1 MADIKSFKKIS
12 IVTDEISQD
21 LEECRTFLDDHDL
34 HAVELRCIG
43 NRRVPD
49 VSDTDRRTL
58 KAWARNR
65 DPIIL
70 AVSPGLF
77 KCRLEDRD
85 EIRRHLEE
93 VLPRSI
99 DLAAD
104 LEARFLVTFA
114 FENPD
119 ALPADSVAVDAL
131 QAAAEACARAGL
143 PLLLENEPGF
153 LACSGG
159 EIRDLLETVGH
170 PNLHVNWDPL
180 NSNELDEARLSKGLE
195 AIHDRVRHVHV
206 KNGRLRPGRL
216 LAECCSLRDGEIDW
230 VAHLRRLKALGYD
243 GYLGVETHYLP
254 FKENSVVV
262 LAQLREMLVE
272 ADFLDTG

>member
-1 MADIKSFKKIS
+1 MAEKIS

-43 NRRVPD
+43 DRRVPD

-58 KAWARNR
+58 KAWAQNH
-65 DPIIL
+65 DPVIL

-77 KCRLEDRD
+77 KCRLDDRA

-99 DLAAD
+99 DLAVD
-104 LEARFLVTFA
+104 FEARFLVTFA

-119 ALPADSVAVDAL
+119 ALPVDSTAVDAL
-131 QAAAEACARAGL
+131 TTAAEVCAGAGL

-153 LACSGG
+153 LACTGS
-159 EIRDLLETVGH
+159 EIRSLLEAVGH
-170 PNLHVNWDPL
+170 SNLFVNWDPL

-195 AIHDRVRHVHV
+195 AIHARVHHVHV
-206 KNGRLRPGRL
+206 KNGRLRSGQL

-254 FKENSVVV
+254 FKENSMVV
-262 LAQLREMLVE
+262 LAQLREMLEE
-272 ADFLDTG
+272 AGFTDTG